1 MDSLLYNGRNTA
13 LLFLS
18 ILTAVAKLHSFLPW
32 VKMAAADETE
42 CPLPYVYAA
51 ISWPLAASYLI
62 DTIVIVV
69 QSLRSSGMIPND
81 TTAAFSNV
89 VFFCVVVVR
98 IETFS
103 AKETSFS
110 RKACAF
116 FWLFLLVAELV
127 SSVRI
132 FVRPLLPSPY
142 AEMLLYLPV
151 FRAISCLVLLVL
163 LVRSHRK
170 GYKLVASD
178 SEDGYCDN
186 NNEEEE
192 EEEEGEEEYDDGDYY
207 DDDDDD
213 EEEIRKKVKKEVKKR
228 GGWLPYL
235 RSFHIL
241 LKFTTPPNGWLK
253 RLVGIVQPLQTAML
267 IDAIDTRSGY
277 WNQFAVFLFLRFVE
291 SDMCLG
297 VLISLSWIGVD
308 LARQAQFETGVQS
321 KVMLLDYFHMRS
333 KATNT
338 IKAIDNAGRVD
349 KLLDTLAF
357 DLLPNAGALL
367 FAGYGM
373 WQRFGTNMMLIIVC
387 MTVAYVCCETR
398 YVAAYLRLYSD
409 LAKARDSKERRRQD
423 GIRGWMTV
431 SAHNMIGRENELH
444 TKDVDELMDKTR
456 LNSMSSIFYNYVD
469 EVIFQVASG
478 LCWALIIFKVLNFE
492 ATIGSLTAFLGLWDA
507 LMKPINYFKSVLS
520 DGMEELTDMA
530 RLKSLMEQEP
540 RIQDGDKPLELA
552 KGEVRFENVSLS
564 YTGKRLVVNN
574 LSLTIKGGTKVAFVG
589 PSGTGKSTLVKM
601 VARLLLPT
609 QGRIFIDGVDIAT
622 VSKDSLHSAV
632 GIMLQD
638 PHIFDSTIIHN
649 VAYSKPDATLEE
661 VQKAC
666 KSVGIHETIMHRK
679 GGYEAKPGPGGA
691 NFSGGEKQRLA
702 SARLILSQPGIGLID
717 EGTSALDSE
726 TEADIKR
733 SIEKLFGKDK
743 TLIIIA
749 HRLSSI
755 RHLDRI
761 IVFGEGCKI
770 IEDGTHDELVALKG
784 KYAQYW
790 KMHMGIDD
798 RKLEPPLKPKLMR
811 EERVFF
817 VSVNIATGVDLMFDR
832 ATATLAHT
840 SQTSRCWFGIPEA
853 DDDSETDEDAD
864 YEEEE
869 NVEEENHPMGDES
882 DFVPPSGSWLQSSEA
897 LIQLSMMFWTHRDR
911 AGNMTSSVLIY

>member
-1 MDSLLYNGRNTA
+1 MDSLLYIGRNTA
-13 LLFLS
+13 LLFLP
-18 ILTAVAKLHSFLPW
+18 ILTAVAKLRSFLPW
-32 VKMAAADETE
+32 VKTAAADKTE
-42 CPLPYVYAA
+42 CPLPYVYTAV
-51 ISWPLAASYLI
+51 SWSLVASYLI

-81 TTAAFSNV
+81 TTAASSNV
-89 VFFCVVVVR
+89 AFFCVVVVR
-98 IETFS
+98 METFS
-103 AKETSFS
+103 TKETSFS
-110 RKACAF
+110 RKACAV

-132 FVRPLLPSPY
+132 FVRPSLPSPY
-142 AEMLLYLPV
+142 AEMLFYLPV

-163 LVRSHRK
+163 LVRSHRN

-178 SEDGYCDN
+178 PEDGYCDN
-186 NNEEEE
+186 NCDNNEEEE
-192 EEEEGEEEYDDGDYY
+192 EEY

-213 EEEIRKKVKKEVKKR
+213 DEVEIRKKVKKEVKKL

-235 RSFHIL
+235 RSFRIL

-253 RLVGIVQPLQTAML
+253 VRFCLTFVLLMVQRLVGIVQPLQTAML

-277 WNQFAVFLFLRFVE
+277 WNQFAVFLFLRFVK

-297 VLISLSWIGVD
+297 VLISLSWIDVD

-409 LAKARDSKERRRQD
+409 FAKARDSQERRRQD

-444 TKDVDELMDKTR
+444 AKDVDELMDKTR
-456 LNSMSSIFYNYVD
+456 LYSMSTMFYAYID
-469 EVIFQVASG
+469 EVIFQVANG
-478 LCWALIIFKVLNFE
+478 LCWALVIFKVLNFE
-492 ATIGSLTAFLGLWDA
+492 ATIGSLTAFIGLWSA
-507 LMKPINYFKSVLS
+507 LMEPIDYFKSVLT

-552 KGEVRFENVSLS
+552 KGEVRLEDVSLS
-564 YTGKRLVVNN
+564 YTEKRLIVSN

-601 VARLLLPT
+601 IARLLLPT
-609 QGRIFIDGVDIAT
+609 HGRIFIDGVDIAT
-622 VSKDSLHSAV
+622 LSKNS
-632 GIMLQD
+632 
-638 PHIFDSTIIHN
+638 
-649 VAYSKPDATLEE
+649 
-661 VQKAC
+661 
-666 KSVGIHETIMHRK
+666 
-679 GGYEAKPGPGGA
+679 
-691 NFSGGEKQRLA
+691 
-702 SARLILSQPGIGLID
+702 
-717 EGTSALDSE
+717 
-726 TEADIKR
+726 
-733 SIEKLFGKDK
+733 
-743 TLIIIA
+743 
-749 HRLSSI
+749 
-755 RHLDRI
+755 
-761 IVFGEGCKI
+761 
-770 IEDGTHDELVALKG
+770 
-784 KYAQYW
+784 
-790 KMHMGIDD
+790 
-798 RKLEPPLKPKLMR
+798 
-811 EERVFF
+811 
-817 VSVNIATGVDLMFDR
+817 
-832 ATATLAHT
+832 
-840 SQTSRCWFGIPEA
+840 
-853 DDDSETDEDAD
+853 
-864 YEEEE
+864 
-869 NVEEENHPMGDES
+869 
-882 DFVPPSGSWLQSSEA
+882 
-897 LIQLSMMFWTHRDR
+897 
-911 AGNMTSSVLIY
+911 